1 MTSSRMLPAQLKAGV
16 LSEMT
21 ASSTVYGHYGYRFA
35 VLITT
40 SMFALFASRAVT
52 PLKSSFP
59 KPSKPPRV
67 EDDVKALL
75 ARMRQRQYPETIPA
89 LASFWLKTVYTRG
102 YAQRQWKELNHHLKA
117 ALGVGPP
124 DGPSREA
131 IREIQNWIEETI
143 ILTGQTPECPPP
155 LLEPVRPGL
164 HSERLAPYIV
174 RLLNEWV
181 PLEVARILLKESES
195 EVQYSGIPVLTFGSA
210 LERLLVREHLSRG
223 TVGMLME
230 SGGISPEYIYPP
242 DLEILRDVA
251 LSLLNRTRAPAPSV
265 MPAAPLCLFPQSHLR
280 LDSSAALRN
289 AFVVRRVWS
298 EEVRVPIAP
307 EQARE
312 MLKSERVRIGSIIVT
327 MDGRWW
333 EAENLESGEQCCV
346 VYRPG
351 GRLRIDYS
359 GGYARLKVPWPE
371 KLLRWSGNCD
381 FNRFRIFGREWRVT
395 KCEVDGERSWL
406 HLGLFRV
413 LPVSEMI
420 PGAARGPWQL
430 RPASVDMAWTAL
442 GSALASSLVHKNG
455 EPVAQLRHADLIPLG
470 RGVMV
475 FAQSLMSW
483 RPQTCEAIESQLRA
497 LRDLQSPV
505 LPAYGRIPWR
515 ILPRQARARLLKIRR
530 CPAVLE
536 LLNEVVEGLPDALV
550 QSQDQD
556 GSARLLAGR
565 ARNASMTA
573 P

>member
-1 MTSSRMLPAQLKAGV
+1 
-16 LSEMT
+16 MT

-52 PLKSSFP
+52 PLKSSFR
-59 KPSKPPRV
+59 KPSKPPRA

-89 LASFWLKTVYTRG
+89 LASFWLKTVYTSG
-102 YAQRQWKELNHHLKA
+102 YVQRQWKELNHHLKA
-117 ALGVGPP
+117 ALGAGPP

-155 LLEPVRPGL
+155 RLEPLRPGFD
-164 HSERLAPYIV
+164 SERLAPYIV

-181 PLEVARILLKESES
+181 PLEVARILLKETES
-195 EVQYSGIPVLTFGSA
+195 EAQYNGIPVLTFGTA
-210 LERLLVREHLSRG
+210 LEHLLVREHLARG
-223 TVGMLME
+223 TVGMLVE
-230 SGGISPEYIYPP
+230 PGGISAEYIYPP

-251 LSLLNRTRAPAPSV
+251 LSLLNRTWAPAPSV
-265 MPAAPLCLFPQSHLR
+265 MPAAPLCLVPQSHLHVD
-280 LDSSAALRN
+280 LSTALRN
-289 AFVVRRVWS
+289 AFLVRRTWS

-307 EQARE
+307 EQARGILE
-312 MLKSERVRIGSIIVT
+312 CKRLRIGSIIVT

-333 EAENLESGEQCCV
+333 EAEKLESGAQDCV

-371 KLLRWSGNCD
+371 KLLRWSGSCD

-395 KCEVDGERSWL
+395 KCEVDGDRSWL

-420 PGAARGPWQL
+420 PGAERGPWQL
-430 RPASVDMAWTAL
+430 RPASVDIAWAAL
-442 GSALASSLVHKNG
+442 GSALARSLVHKNG
-455 EPVAQLRHADLIPLG
+455 ESVERLRHRDLIPLG
-470 RGVMV
+470 RAIMV

-505 LPAYGRIPWR
+505 VPVYGRVPWR
-515 ILPRQARARLLKIRR
+515 ILPGPARARLLKVRR
-530 CPAVLE
+530 CPSVLE

-550 QSQDQD
+550 QSRDQD
-556 GSARLLAGR
+556 GSARLPAGR
-565 ARNASMTA
+565 GRKSGMAAF
-573 P
+573 